1 MGVKTNAKKDAVGN
15 CWKNPKKSLTKGVTA
30 APKLGAIGN
39 SIIVSHSKGTLMWQV
54 IATNGKR
61 ERHVV
66 TSRWEKANQLARR
79 ALELGWKVRIKTAF
93 ADIIVANTDGDF
105 LIVAT
110 KIRAQDAARF
120 SVEWIANAKSYSG
133 GCLIWPHGKPVPP
146 GWKFIQMDHQ
156 KGTKARTM
164 RA

>member
-1 MGVKTNAKKDAVGN
+1 
-15 CWKNPKKSLTKGVTA
+15 
-30 APKLGAIGN
+30 
-39 SIIVSHSKGTLMWQV
+39 MWQV

-79 ALELGWKVRIKTAF
+79 ALDLGWKVRIKTVF

-120 SVEWIANAKSYSG
+120 TLSWLRETGSPSP
-133 GCLIWPHGKPVPP
+133 GCLIWPHGRPMPKE
-146 GWKFIQMDHQ
+146 WKII
-156 KGTKARTM
+156 K
-164 RA
+164 